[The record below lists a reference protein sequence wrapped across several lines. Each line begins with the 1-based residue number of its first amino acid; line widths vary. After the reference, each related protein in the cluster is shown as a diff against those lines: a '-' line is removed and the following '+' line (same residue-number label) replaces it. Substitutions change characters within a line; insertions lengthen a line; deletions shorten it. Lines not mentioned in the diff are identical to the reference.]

1 MCVEETAEGEVYMK
15 CLTQEILHNIFA
27 FALYVTA
34 TFLVITAK
42 VVGRVVTENIFEGV
56 VEPLSDTKLDFFQ
69 LYADATDD
77 DRLDIIRETWRQ
89 LLPNNAWVS
98 SHQTSEG
105 MNDGTDFSDMHDYSR
120 IMHIPFM
127 LQAMNDGY
135 SYTSGDT
142 TAYEYTPESVKTR
155 YEDFQPSSDTAKC
168 PFLQSQDNDGEDD
181 QFLLPSNF
189 TMSPIDDETVIPA
202 GHEKLIPVYD
212 TSQYCPFGLG
222 HRRCPAEM
230 LHMTFMDEILNS
242 FKGLEF
248 EVRGDGIDLNDI
260 LNGVPCNEPNSVA
273 SGPPGCRED
282 NIFVVF
288 HDNDDDQASTKEPS
302 TSPTHSPTQS
312 STTEPS
318 PPPHNWSP
326 PTTSPSKGPT
336 KPTTRTVTPQ
346 PSKAPSQS
354 PSKKPVPSRTY
365 RSIGSKGSKSSKA
378 KTSKYNKIKR
388 KKIKRRKKKL
398 MMKWKNKGKH

>member
-1 MCVEETAEGEVYMK
+1 MK

-56 VEPLSDTKLDFFQ
+56 VEPLSNTTLDFFQ
-69 LYADATDD
+69 LYAEAQTTD

-135 SYTSGDT
+135 NYTSGDT
-142 TAYEYTPESVKTR
+142 KAYEYNPESVETR
-155 YEDFQPSSDTAKC
+155 YEDFQPSSNTAKC
-168 PFLQSQDNDGEDD
+168 PFLQSQDDDGEDD
-181 QFLLPSNF
+181 LTSDSDHFLLPSNF

-212 TSQYCPFGLG
+212 TAKYCPFGLG

-230 LHMTFMDEILNS
+230 FHMTFMNEILDS

-248 EVRGDGIDLNDI
+248 EVRGNGIDLNDI
-260 LNGVPCNEPNSVA
+260 LNGVPCNRTDSVA

-282 NIFVVF
+282 NIFLVF
-288 HDNDDDQASTKEPS
+288 PDNDDGQASTS
-302 TSPTHSPTQS
+302 VSFDFDTCYLTVLSPQ
-312 STTEPS
+312 
-318 PPPHNWSP
+318 
-326 PTTSPSKGPT
+326 
-336 KPTTRTVTPQ
+336 
-346 PSKAPSQS
+346 
-354 PSKKPVPSRTY
+354 
-365 RSIGSKGSKSSKA
+365 
-378 KTSKYNKIKR
+378 
-388 KKIKRRKKKL
+388 
-398 MMKWKNKGKH
+398 